1 MVSEDKKWFI
11 LNHFEALPAP
21 RRQTAQT
28 CIDRFNSAGGC
39 QLELFAPTFVKAV
52 NINGRQIKREQPL
65 TFHYVFVRGTLDE
78 IKRLCG
84 LSNGFSFVLN
94 RSSKERYATVD
105 DRRMEDFK
113 AIARA
118 YSNSLPFFA
127 LDDIDLEAGDKVEIV
142 EGSFPGLVGYYM
154 PKAKSNSGDIVLSV
168 TQNLGTVVYDVK
180 AKYVRVLEFSKKS
193 RRSYD
198 QIDAFIP
205 RLLQAM
211 RQYSEGKPLSDKEK
225 SDIAIFARRMSV
237 VKIDN
242 HKLDAKL
249 QAILVA
255 ANHILGDS
263 EAEAEARSRYTRHS
277 AAITSTWTKA
287 LIALMKA
294 VIYKDAKTFTN
305 EYSVVIT
312 QTATTA
318 AQRTLLDEYTHYQK
332 TFAV

>member
-28 CIDRFNSAGGC
+28 SIDRFNSAEGC

-78 IKRLCG
+78 IKRLCS

-94 RSSKERYATVD
+94 RSSEERYATVD
-105 DRRMEDFK
+105 DKRMDDFK

-154 PKAKSNSGDIVLSV
+154 PKAKSTSGDIILSV

-205 RLLQAM
+205 RILQAL
-211 RQYSEGKPLSDKEK
+211 RHYHEGVVLSDKEK
-225 SDIAIFARRMSV
+225 SDITLFVHRMSV
-237 VKIDN
+237 VKIEN
-242 HKLDAKL
+242 RKLDAKL
-249 QAILVA
+249 QALLFGA
-255 ANHILGDS
+255 YQILGNIVESKHAKDRFIKIS
-263 EAEAEARSRYTRHS
+263 HS
-277 AAITSTWTKA
+277 VTNEWTEA
-287 LIALMKA
+287 LITL
-294 VIYKDAKTFTN
+294 IF
-305 EYSVVIT
+305 SVIT
-312 QTATTA
+312 KDFTQLESIRINIEKLTPTS
-318 AQRTLLDEYTHYQK
+318 RFHHNLIDEYAYYC
-332 TFAV
+332 A

>member
-94 RSSKERYATVD
+94 RSSEERYATVD
-105 DRRMEDFK
+105 DKRMDDFK

-154 PKAKSNSGDIVLSV
+154 PKAKSTSGDIILSV

-205 RLLQAM
+205 HLLQAL
-211 RQYSEGKPLSDKEK
+211 RHYHEGVVLSDKEK
-225 SDIAIFARRMSV
+225 SGIALFARRMSV

-249 QAILVA
+249 QALLFGA
-255 ANHILGDS
+255 YQILGNIIESKRAKDRFIKIS
-263 EAEAEARSRYTRHS
+263 HS
-277 AAITSTWTKA
+277 VTNEWTEA
-287 LIALMKA
+287 LITLIFSVINKDFAQLESIRNNLEKLTPTSIFHHNLM
-294 VIYKDAKTFTN
+294 
-305 EYSVVIT
+305 
-312 QTATTA
+312 
-318 AQRTLLDEYTHYQK
+318 DEYAY
-332 TFAV
+332 FSA

>member
-11 LNHFEALPAP
+11 LNHFEAFRSTTSDRPDMH
-21 RRQTAQT
+21 RQIQL
-28 CIDRFNSAGGC
+28 CRGC

-94 RSSKERYATVD
+94 RSSEERYATVD
-105 DRRMEDFK
+105 DKRMDDFK

-154 PKAKSNSGDIVLSV
+154 PKAKSTSGDIILSV

-205 RLLQAM
+205 RLLQAL
-211 RQYSEGKPLSDKEK
+211 RHYHEGVVLSDKEK
-225 SDIAIFARRMSV
+225 SGIALFARRMSV
-237 VKIDN
+237 VKIEN

-249 QAILVA
+249 QALLFGA
-255 ANHILGDS
+255 YQILGNIVESKRAKDRLIKIS
-263 EAEAEARSRYTRHS
+263 HS
-277 AAITSTWTKA
+277 VTNEWTKA
-287 LIALMKA
+287 LITLIFSVINKDFAQLESIRNNLEKLTPTSIFHHNLM
-294 VIYKDAKTFTN
+294 
-305 EYSVVIT
+305 
-312 QTATTA
+312 
-318 AQRTLLDEYTHYQK
+318 DEYAY
-332 TFAV
+332 FSA

>member
-21 RRQTAQT
+21 RRQTVQT
-28 CIDRFNSAGGC
+28 SIDRFNSAEGC

-94 RSSKERYATVD
+94 RSSEERYATVD
-105 DRRMEDFK
+105 DKRMDDFK

-154 PKAKSNSGDIVLSV
+154 PKAKSTSGDIILSV

-205 RLLQAM
+205 RLLQTL
-211 RQYSEGKPLSDKEK
+211 RHYHEGVVLSDKEK
-225 SDIAIFARRMSV
+225 SDITLFVRRMSV

-249 QAILVA
+249 QALLFGA
-255 ANHILGDS
+255 YQILGNIVESKRAKDRFIKIS
-263 EAEAEARSRYTRHS
+263 HS
-277 AAITSTWTKA
+277 VTNEWTEA
-287 LIALMKA
+287 LITLIFSVINKDFAQLESIRNNLEKLTPTSIFHHNLM
-294 VIYKDAKTFTN
+294 
-305 EYSVVIT
+305 
-312 QTATTA
+312 
-318 AQRTLLDEYTHYQK
+318 DEYAY
-332 TFAV
+332 FSA

>member
-1 MVSEDKKWFI
+1 MVPEDKKWFI

-94 RSSKERYATVD
+94 RSSEERYATVD
-105 DRRMEDFK
+105 DKRMDDFK
-113 AIARA
+113 AISRA

-154 PKAKSNSGDIVLSV
+154 PKAKSTSGDIILSV

-205 RLLQAM
+205 RLLQAL
-211 RQYSEGKPLSDKEK
+211 RHYHEGVVLSDKEK
-225 SDIAIFARRMSV
+225 SDITLFVRRMSV

-249 QAILVA
+249 QAILIA

-263 EAEAEARSRYTRHS
+263 VAETEARNRYTRHS
-277 AAITSTWTKA
+277 AVITSTWTKA
-287 LIALMKA
+287 LVDLILGIIDKNIGLIKNNLSILNNTE
-294 VIYKDAKTFTN
+294 IYSKYNTLIYT
-305 EYSVVIT
+305 EYLFYSK
-312 QTATTA
+312 
-318 AQRTLLDEYTHYQK
+318 R
-332 TFAV
+332 

>member
-28 CIDRFNSAGGC
+28 CIERFNSAGGC

-94 RSSKERYATVD
+94 RSSEERYATVD
-105 DRRMEDFK
+105 DKRMDDFK
-113 AIARA
+113 AISRA

-154 PKAKSNSGDIVLSV
+154 PKAKSTSGDIILSV

-205 RLLQAM
+205 RLLQAL
-211 RQYSEGKPLSDKEK
+211 RHYHEGVVLSDKEK
-225 SDIAIFARRMSV
+225 SDITLFVRRMSV

-249 QAILVA
+249 QALLFGA
-255 ANHILGDS
+255 YQILGNIVESKRAKDRFIKIS
-263 EAEAEARSRYTRHS
+263 HS
-277 AAITSTWTKA
+277 VTNEWTEA
-287 LIALMKA
+287 LITLIFSVINKDFAQLESIRNNLEKLTPTSIFHHNLM
-294 VIYKDAKTFTN
+294 
-305 EYSVVIT
+305 
-312 QTATTA
+312 
-318 AQRTLLDEYTHYQK
+318 DEYAY
-332 TFAV
+332 FSA

>member
-28 CIDRFNSAGGC
+28 CIDRFNSAGDS

-78 IKRLCG
+78 IKRLCS

-94 RSSKERYATVD
+94 RSSEERYATVD
-105 DRRMEDFK
+105 DKRMDDFK

-154 PKAKSNSGDIVLSV
+154 PKAKSSSGDIILSV

-205 RLLQAM
+205 RLLQAL
-211 RQYSEGKPLSDKEK
+211 RHYHEGVVLSDKEK
-225 SDIAIFARRMSV
+225 SDITLFVRRMSV

-242 HKLDAKL
+242 HKLDTKL
-249 QAILVA
+249 QAILIA
-255 ANHILGDS
+255 ANHLLGDS
-263 EAEAEARSRYTRHS
+263 AAEAEARRRHS
-277 AAITSTWTKA
+277 RHSDSITSTWTKA
-287 LIALMKA
+287 LVDLILGIIDKNIGLIKNNLSILNNTE
-294 VIYKDAKTFTN
+294 IYSKYNTLIYT
-305 EYSVVIT
+305 EYLFYSK
-312 QTATTA
+312 
-318 AQRTLLDEYTHYQK
+318 R
-332 TFAV
+332 

>member
-94 RSSKERYATVD
+94 RSSEERYATVD
-105 DRRMEDFK
+105 DKRMDDFK

-154 PKAKSNSGDIVLSV
+154 PKAKSTSGDIILSV

-193 RRSYD
+193 SRAND
-198 QIDAFIP
+198 QIDAFVP
-205 RLLQAM
+205 QLLNALRL
-211 RQYSEGKPLSDKEK
+211 YYDNKELSASLVSKL
-225 SDIAIFARRMSV
+225 SVFCRRMGSV
-237 VKIDN
+237 NIKN
-242 HKLDAKL
+242 NKLYAKL
-249 QAILVA
+249 QVLLFA
-255 ANHILGDS
+255 ANHILGDNDAS
-263 EAEAEARSRYTRHS
+263 EYAKYKYLKLRDTITNEWSRGLANLLFS
-277 AAITSTWTKA
+277 
-287 LIALMKA
+287 
-294 VIYKDAKTFTN
+294 VIYNDAELFNDSHSKLKSLSAISKTQRMLAN
-305 EYSVVIT
+305 EYASY
-312 QTATTA
+312 
-318 AQRTLLDEYTHYQK
+318 RY
-332 TFAV
+332 

>member
-1 MVSEDKKWFI
+1 MVSEDRKWFI
-11 LNHFEALPAP
+11 LNHFDALPAP
-21 RRQTAQT
+21 RSQTAKT
-28 CIDRFNSAGGC
+28 SIDRFNSAENC

-94 RSSKERYATVD
+94 RSSEERYATVD
-105 DRRMEDFK
+105 DKRMDDFK

-142 EGSFPGLVGYYM
+142 EGTFPGLVGYYM
-154 PKAKSNSGDIVLSV
+154 PKAKRTSGDIILSV

-205 RLLQAM
+205 HLLQAL
-211 RQYSEGKPLSDKEK
+211 RHYHEGVALSDREK
-225 SDIAIFARRMSV
+225 SGIALFARRMSV

-242 HKLDAKL
+242 RKLDAKL
-249 QAILVA
+249 QALLFGA
-255 ANHILGDS
+255 YQILGNIVESKRAKDRFIKIS
-263 EAEAEARSRYTRHS
+263 HS
-277 AAITSTWTKA
+277 VTNEWTEA
-287 LIALMKA
+287 LITLIFSVINKDFAQLESIRNNLEKLTPTSIFHHNLM
-294 VIYKDAKTFTN
+294 
-305 EYSVVIT
+305 
-312 QTATTA
+312 
-318 AQRTLLDEYTHYQK
+318 DEYAY
-332 TFAV
+332 FSA

>member
-1 MVSEDKKWFI
+1 MVSEDRKWFI
-11 LNHFEALPAP
+11 LNHFDALPAP
-21 RRQTAQT
+21 RSQTAKT
-28 CIDRFNSAGGC
+28 SIDRFNSAGGC

-94 RSSKERYATVD
+94 RSSEERYATVD
-105 DRRMEDFK
+105 DKRMDDFK

-154 PKAKSNSGDIVLSV
+154 PKAKSSSGDIILSV

-205 RLLQAM
+205 RLLQAL
-211 RQYSEGKPLSDKEK
+211 RHYNDGVVLSDKEK
-225 SDIAIFARRMSV
+225 SDITLFVRRMSV

-249 QAILVA
+249 QALLFGA
-255 ANHILGDS
+255 YQILGNIVESKRAKDRFIKIS
-263 EAEAEARSRYTRHS
+263 HS
-277 AAITSTWTKA
+277 VTNEWTEA
-287 LIALMKA
+287 LITLIFSVINKDFAQLESIRNNLEKLTPTSIFHHNLM
-294 VIYKDAKTFTN
+294 
-305 EYSVVIT
+305 
-312 QTATTA
+312 
-318 AQRTLLDEYTHYQK
+318 DEYAY
-332 TFAV
+332 FSA

>member
-78 IKRLCG
+78 IKRLCS

-94 RSSKERYATVD
+94 RSSEERYATVD
-105 DRRMEDFK
+105 DKRMDDFK

-142 EGSFPGLVGYYM
+142 EGSFPGLGGYYM
-154 PKAKSNSGDIVLSV
+154 PKAKSTSGDIILSV

-205 RLLQAM
+205 RLLQAL
-211 RQYSEGKPLSDKEK
+211 RHYHEGVVLSDKEK
-225 SDIAIFARRMSV
+225 SDITLFVRRMSV

-249 QAILVA
+249 QALLFGA
-255 ANHILGDS
+255 YQILGNIVESKRAKDRFIKIS
-263 EAEAEARSRYTRHS
+263 HS
-277 AAITSTWTKA
+277 VTNEWTEA
-287 LIALMKA
+287 LITLIFSVINKDFAQLESIRNNLEKLTPTSIFHHNLM
-294 VIYKDAKTFTN
+294 
-305 EYSVVIT
+305 
-312 QTATTA
+312 
-318 AQRTLLDEYTHYQK
+318 DEYAY
-332 TFAV
+332 FSA

>member
-11 LNHFEALPAP
+11 LNHFETLPAP

-94 RSSKERYATVD
+94 RSSEERYATVD
-105 DRRMEDFK
+105 DKRMDDFK

-154 PKAKSNSGDIVLSV
+154 PKAKSTSGDIILSV

-205 RLLQAM
+205 RLLQAL
-211 RQYSEGKPLSDKEK
+211 RHYHEGVVLSDKEK
-225 SDIAIFARRMSV
+225 SDITLFVRRMSV

-249 QAILVA
+249 QAILIA
-255 ANHILGDS
+255 ANHLLGDS
-263 EAEAEARSRYTRHS
+263 AAEAEARRRHS
-277 AAITSTWTKA
+277 RHSDSITSTWTKA
-287 LIALMKA
+287 LVDLILGIIDKNIGLIKNNLSILNNTE
-294 VIYKDAKTFTN
+294 IYSKYNTLIYT
-305 EYSVVIT
+305 EYLFYSK
-312 QTATTA
+312 
-318 AQRTLLDEYTHYQK
+318 R
-332 TFAV
+332 

>member
-94 RSSKERYATVD
+94 RSSEERYATVD
-105 DRRMEDFK
+105 DKRMDDFK
-113 AIARA
+113 AISRA

-154 PKAKSNSGDIVLSV
+154 PKAKSSSGDIILSV

-205 RLLQAM
+205 RLLQAL
-211 RQYSEGKPLSDKEK
+211 RHYHEGVVLSDKEK
-225 SDIAIFARRMSV
+225 SDITLFVRRMSV

-249 QAILVA
+249 QALLFGA
-255 ANHILGDS
+255 YQILGNIVESKRAKDRFIKIS
-263 EAEAEARSRYTRHS
+263 HS
-277 AAITSTWTKA
+277 VTNEWTEA
-287 LIALMKA
+287 LITLIFSVINKDFAQLESIRNNLEKLTPTSIFHHNLM
-294 VIYKDAKTFTN
+294 
-305 EYSVVIT
+305 
-312 QTATTA
+312 
-318 AQRTLLDEYTHYQK
+318 DEYAY
-332 TFAV
+332 FSA

>member
-28 CIDRFNSAGGC
+28 CIDRFNSAGDS

-78 IKRLCG
+78 IKRLCS

-94 RSSKERYATVD
+94 RSSEERYATVD
-105 DRRMEDFK
+105 DKRMDDFK

-154 PKAKSNSGDIVLSV
+154 PKAKSSSGDIILSV

-205 RLLQAM
+205 RLLQAL
-211 RQYSEGKPLSDKEK
+211 RHYHEGVVLSDKEK
-225 SDIAIFARRMSV
+225 SDITLFVRRMSV

-249 QAILVA
+249 QALLFGA
-255 ANHILGDS
+255 YQILGNIVESKRAKDRFIKIS
-263 EAEAEARSRYTRHS
+263 HS
-277 AAITSTWTKA
+277 VTNEWTEA
-287 LIALMKA
+287 LITLIFSVINKDFAQLESIRNNLEKLTPTSIFHHNLM
-294 VIYKDAKTFTN
+294 
-305 EYSVVIT
+305 
-312 QTATTA
+312 
-318 AQRTLLDEYTHYQK
+318 DEYAY
-332 TFAV
+332 FSA

>member
-78 IKRLCG
+78 IKRLCS

-94 RSSKERYATVD
+94 RSSEERYATVD
-105 DRRMEDFK
+105 DKRMDDFK

-154 PKAKSNSGDIVLSV
+154 PKAKSTSGDIILSV

-205 RLLQAM
+205 RLLQAL
-211 RQYSEGKPLSDKEK
+211 RHYHEGVVLSDKEK
-225 SDIAIFARRMSV
+225 SDITLFVRRMSV

-249 QAILVA
+249 QALLFGA
-255 ANHILGDS
+255 YQILGNIVESKRAKDRFIKIS
-263 EAEAEARSRYTRHS
+263 HS
-277 AAITSTWTKA
+277 VTNEWTEA
-287 LIALMKA
+287 LITLIFSVINKDFAQLESIRNNLEKLTPTSIFHHNLM
-294 VIYKDAKTFTN
+294 
-305 EYSVVIT
+305 
-312 QTATTA
+312 
-318 AQRTLLDEYTHYQK
+318 DEYAY
-332 TFAV
+332 FSA

>member
-1 MVSEDKKWFI
+1 MVSEDRKWFI
-11 LNHFEALPAP
+11 LNHFDALPAP
-21 RRQTAQT
+21 RSQTAKT
-28 CIDRFNSAGGC
+28 SIDRFNSAGGC

-65 TFHYVFVRGTLDE
+65 IFHYVFVRGTLDE
-78 IKRLCG
+78 IKRLCS

-94 RSSKERYATVD
+94 RSSEERYATVD
-105 DRRMEDFK
+105 DKRMDDFK

-154 PKAKSNSGDIVLSV
+154 PKAKSSSGDIILSV

-205 RLLQAM
+205 HLLQAL
-211 RQYSEGKPLSDKEK
+211 RHYNEGVVLSDKEK
-225 SDIAIFARRMSV
+225 SDITLFVRRMSV

-249 QAILVA
+249 QALLFGA
-255 ANHILGDS
+255 YQILGNIVESKRAKDRFIKIS
-263 EAEAEARSRYTRHS
+263 HS
-277 AAITSTWTKA
+277 VTNEWTEA
-287 LIALMKA
+287 LITLIFSVINKDFAQLESIRNNLEKLTPTSIFHHNLM
-294 VIYKDAKTFTN
+294 
-305 EYSVVIT
+305 
-312 QTATTA
+312 
-318 AQRTLLDEYTHYQK
+318 DEYAY
-332 TFAV
+332 FSA

>member
-21 RRQTAQT
+21 RRQTVQT
-28 CIDRFNSAGGC
+28 SIDRFNSAEGC

-94 RSSKERYATVD
+94 RSSEERYATVD
-105 DRRMEDFK
+105 DKRMDDFK

-154 PKAKSNSGDIVLSV
+154 PKAKSSSGDIILSV

-205 RLLQAM
+205 RLLQAL
-211 RQYSEGKPLSDKEK
+211 RHYHEGVVLSDKEK
-225 SDIAIFARRMSV
+225 SDITLFVRRMSV

-249 QAILVA
+249 QAILIA

-263 EAEAEARSRYTRHS
+263 VAETEARNRYTRHS
-277 AAITSTWTKA
+277 AVITSTWTKA
-287 LIALMKA
+287 LVDLILGIIDKNIGLIKNNLSILNNTE
-294 VIYKDAKTFTN
+294 IYSKYNTLIYT
-305 EYSVVIT
+305 EYLFYSK
-312 QTATTA
+312 
-318 AQRTLLDEYTHYQK
+318 R
-332 TFAV
+332 

>member
-78 IKRLCG
+78 IKRLCS

-94 RSSKERYATVD
+94 RSSEERYATVD
-105 DRRMEDFK
+105 DKRMDDFK
-113 AIARA
+113 AISRA

-154 PKAKSNSGDIVLSV
+154 PKAKSTSGDIILSV

-205 RLLQAM
+205 RLLQAL
-211 RQYSEGKPLSDKEK
+211 RHYHEGVVLSDKEK
-225 SDIAIFARRMSV
+225 SDITLFVRRMSV

-249 QAILVA
+249 QALLFGA
-255 ANHILGDS
+255 YQILGNIVESKRAKDRFIKIS
-263 EAEAEARSRYTRHS
+263 HS
-277 AAITSTWTKA
+277 VTNEWTEA
-287 LIALMKA
+287 LITLIFSVINKDFAQLESIRNNLEKLTPTSIFHHNLM
-294 VIYKDAKTFTN
+294 
-305 EYSVVIT
+305 
-312 QTATTA
+312 
-318 AQRTLLDEYTHYQK
+318 DEYAY
-332 TFAV
+332 FSA

>member
-94 RSSKERYATVD
+94 RSSEERYATVD
-105 DRRMEDFK
+105 DKRMDDFK

-154 PKAKSNSGDIVLSV
+154 PKAKSTSGDIILSV

-205 RLLQAM
+205 RLLQAL
-211 RQYSEGKPLSDKEK
+211 RHYHEGVVLSDKEK
-225 SDIAIFARRMSV
+225 SDITLFVRRMSV
-237 VKIDN
+237 VKIEN

-249 QAILVA
+249 QALLFGA
-255 ANHILGDS
+255 YQILGNIVESKRAKDRFIKIS
-263 EAEAEARSRYTRHS
+263 HS
-277 AAITSTWTKA
+277 VTNEWTEA
-287 LIALMKA
+287 LITLIFSVINKDFAQLESIRNNLEKLTPTSIFHHNLM
-294 VIYKDAKTFTN
+294 
-305 EYSVVIT
+305 
-312 QTATTA
+312 
-318 AQRTLLDEYTHYQK
+318 DEYAY
-332 TFAV
+332 FSA

>member
-94 RSSKERYATVD
+94 RSSEERYATVD
-105 DRRMEDFK
+105 DKRMDDFK

-154 PKAKSNSGDIVLSV
+154 PKAKSTSGDIILSV

-205 RLLQAM
+205 RLLQAL
-211 RQYSEGKPLSDKEK
+211 RHYHEGVVLSDKEK
-225 SDIAIFARRMSV
+225 SDITLFVRRMSV

-249 QAILVA
+249 QALLFGA
-255 ANHILGDS
+255 YQILGNIVESKRAKDRFIKIS
-263 EAEAEARSRYTRHS
+263 HS
-277 AAITSTWTKA
+277 VTNEWTEA
-287 LIALMKA
+287 LITLIFSVINKDFAQLESIRNNLEKLTPTSIFHHNLM
-294 VIYKDAKTFTN
+294 
-305 EYSVVIT
+305 
-312 QTATTA
+312 
-318 AQRTLLDEYTHYQK
+318 DEYAY
-332 TFAV
+332 FSA

>member
-28 CIDRFNSAGGC
+28 SIDRFNSAEGC

-94 RSSKERYATVD
+94 RSSEERYATVD

-154 PKAKSNSGDIVLSV
+154 PKAKSTSGDIILSV

-205 RLLQAM
+205 RLLQAL
-211 RQYSEGKPLSDKEK
+211 RHYHEGVVLSDKEK
-225 SDIAIFARRMSV
+225 SDITLFVRRMSV

-249 QAILVA
+249 QALLFGA
-255 ANHILGDS
+255 YQILGNIVESKRAKDRFIKIS
-263 EAEAEARSRYTRHS
+263 HS
-277 AAITSTWTKA
+277 VTNEWTEA
-287 LIALMKA
+287 LITLIFSVINKDFAQLESIRNNLEKLTPTSIFHHNLM
-294 VIYKDAKTFTN
+294 
-305 EYSVVIT
+305 
-312 QTATTA
+312 
-318 AQRTLLDEYTHYQK
+318 DEYAY
-332 TFAV
+332 FSA

>member
-28 CIDRFNSAGGC
+28 CIDRFNSARGC

-94 RSSKERYATVD
+94 RSSEERYATVD
-105 DRRMEDFK
+105 DKRMDDFK

-154 PKAKSNSGDIVLSV
+154 PKAKSTSGDIILSV

-205 RLLQAM
+205 RLLQAL
-211 RQYSEGKPLSDKEK
+211 RHYHEGVVLSDKEK
-225 SDIAIFARRMSV
+225 SDITLFVRRMSV

-263 EAEAEARSRYTRHS
+263 VAETEARNRYTRHS
-277 AAITSTWTKA
+277 ATITSTWTKA
-287 LIALMKA
+287 LVLLLFAVTYGDSVSFSEGNNMIA
-294 VIYKDAKTFTN
+294 N
-305 EYSVVIT
+305 
-312 QTATTA
+312 QPATTA
-318 AQRTLLDEYTHYQK
+318 AQTKLLAEYIYNKKFFTE
-332 TFAV
+332 

>member
-28 CIDRFNSAGGC
+28 CIERFNSAGGC

-94 RSSKERYATVD
+94 RSSEERYATVD
-105 DRRMEDFK
+105 DKRMDDFK

-154 PKAKSNSGDIVLSV
+154 PKAKSTSGDIILSV

-205 RLLQAM
+205 RLLQAL
-211 RQYSEGKPLSDKEK
+211 RHYHEGVVLSDKEK
-225 SDIAIFARRMSV
+225 SDITLFVRRMSV
-237 VKIDN
+237 VKIEN
-242 HKLDAKL
+242 RKLDAKL
-249 QAILVA
+249 QALLFGA
-255 ANHILGDS
+255 YQILGNIVESKRAKDRFIKIS
-263 EAEAEARSRYTRHS
+263 HS
-277 AAITSTWTKA
+277 VTNEWTEA
-287 LIALMKA
+287 LITLIFSVINKDFAQLESIRNNLEKLTPTSIFHHSLM
-294 VIYKDAKTFTN
+294 
-305 EYSVVIT
+305 
-312 QTATTA
+312 
-318 AQRTLLDEYTHYQK
+318 DEYAY
-332 TFAV
+332 FSA

>member
-78 IKRLCG
+78 IKRLCS

-94 RSSKERYATVD
+94 RSSEERYATVD
-105 DRRMEDFK
+105 DKRMDDFK

-154 PKAKSNSGDIVLSV
+154 PKAKSSSGDIILSV

-205 RLLQAM
+205 RLLQAL
-211 RQYSEGKPLSDKEK
+211 RHYNEGVALSDKEK
-225 SDIAIFARRMSV
+225 SGIALFARRMSV
-237 VKIDN
+237 VKIEN

-249 QAILVA
+249 QAILIA
-255 ANHILGDS
+255 ANHLLGDS
-263 EAEAEARSRYTRHS
+263 AAEAEARRRHS
-277 AAITSTWTKA
+277 RHSDAITSTWTKA
-287 LIALMKA
+287 LVDLILGIIDKNIGLIKNNLSILNNTE
-294 VIYKDAKTFTN
+294 IYSKYNTLIYT
-305 EYSVVIT
+305 EYLFYSK
-312 QTATTA
+312 
-318 AQRTLLDEYTHYQK
+318 R
-332 TFAV
+332 

>member
-28 CIDRFNSAGGC
+28 CIDRFNSAGDS

-78 IKRLCG
+78 IKRLCS

-94 RSSKERYATVD
+94 RSSEERYATVD
-105 DRRMEDFK
+105 DKRMDDFK

-154 PKAKSNSGDIVLSV
+154 PKAKSSSGDIILSV
-168 TQNLGTVVYDVK
+168 NQNLGTVVYDVK

-205 RLLQAM
+205 RLLQAL
-211 RQYSEGKPLSDKEK
+211 RHYHEGVVLSDKEK
-225 SDIAIFARRMSV
+225 SDITLFVRRMSV

-249 QAILVA
+249 QALLFGA
-255 ANHILGDS
+255 YQILGNIVESKRAKDRFIKIS
-263 EAEAEARSRYTRHS
+263 HS
-277 AAITSTWTKA
+277 VTNEWTEA
-287 LIALMKA
+287 LITLIFSVINKDFAQLESIRNNLEKLTPTSIFHHNLM
-294 VIYKDAKTFTN
+294 
-305 EYSVVIT
+305 
-312 QTATTA
+312 
-318 AQRTLLDEYTHYQK
+318 DEYAY
-332 TFAV
+332 FSA

>member
-78 IKRLCG
+78 IKRLCS

-94 RSSKERYATVD
+94 RSSEERYATVD
-105 DRRMEDFK
+105 DKRMDDFK

-142 EGSFPGLVGYYM
+142 EGSFPG
-154 PKAKSNSGDIVLSV
+154 
-168 TQNLGTVVYDVK
+168 T
-180 AKYVRVLEFSKKS
+180 R
-193 RRSYD
+193 
-198 QIDAFIP
+198 
-205 RLLQAM
+205 RLLYAESQKQQRRHHPVCHPESRHRSLR
-211 RQYSEGKPLSDKEK
+211 RQSQIRPRPRILKE
-225 SDIAIFARRMSV
+225 V
-237 VKIDN
+237 
-242 HKLDAKL
+242 LTC
-249 QAILVA
+249 Q
-255 ANHILGDS
+255 
-263 EAEAEARSRYTRHS
+263 
-277 AAITSTWTKA
+277 
-287 LIALMKA
+287 
-294 VIYKDAKTFTN
+294 
-305 EYSVVIT
+305 
-312 QTATTA
+312 
-318 AQRTLLDEYTHYQK
+318 
-332 TFAV
+332 

>member
-28 CIDRFNSAGGC
+28 CIDRFNSAGGS

-78 IKRLCG
+78 IKRLCS

-94 RSSKERYATVD
+94 RSSEERYATVD
-105 DRRMEDFK
+105 DKRMDDFK

-154 PKAKSNSGDIVLSV
+154 PKAKSSSGDIILSV

-205 RLLQAM
+205 RLLQAL
-211 RQYSEGKPLSDKEK
+211 RFYHQNEPLPTTLASKL
-225 SDIAIFARRMSV
+225 SIFCKRMKMV
-237 VKIDN
+237 RIND

-249 QAILVA
+249 QTLLFG
-255 ANHILGDS
+255 ANCILGNI
-263 EAEAEARSRYTRHS
+263 AES
-277 AAITSTWTKA
+277 ALAKDKYEKGKDFVTNRWTSA
-287 LIALMKA
+287 LIILIFS
-294 VIYKDAKTFTN
+294 VINKNPSQLKSIKTELEKLLPT
-305 EYSVVIT
+305 SKT
-312 QTATTA
+312 QHL
-318 AQRTLLDEYTHYQK
+318 LLDEYAYYI
-332 TFAV
+332 V

>member
-94 RSSKERYATVD
+94 RSSEERYATVD
-105 DRRMEDFK
+105 DKRMDDFK
-113 AIARA
+113 AISRA

-154 PKAKSNSGDIVLSV
+154 PKAKSTSGDIILSV

-205 RLLQAM
+205 RLLQAL
-211 RQYSEGKPLSDKEK
+211 RHYHEGVVLSDKEK
-225 SDIAIFARRMSV
+225 SDITLFVRRMSV

-249 QAILVA
+249 QALLFGA
-255 ANHILGDS
+255 YQILGNIVESKRAKDRFIKIS
-263 EAEAEARSRYTRHS
+263 HS
-277 AAITSTWTKA
+277 VTNEWTEA
-287 LIALMKA
+287 LITLIFSVINKDFAQLESIRNNLEKLTPTSIFHHNLM
-294 VIYKDAKTFTN
+294 
-305 EYSVVIT
+305 
-312 QTATTA
+312 
-318 AQRTLLDEYTHYQK
+318 DEYAY
-332 TFAV
+332 FSA